1 MRRRIFI
8 RIADARWKASKRA
21 HVTDLRRD
29 GSTHSFQHIQAD
41 SLSFDQFLIG
51 GFTDPGKGYDVALC
65 IAASL
70 EEDPKLPVAYH
81 GIGLLCVSG

>member
-1 MRRRIFI
+1 MRRRIFMRLTHI
-8 RIADARWKASKRA
+8 WAKRTHIPDVNVQSLADAMK
-21 HVTDLRRD
+21 HV
-29 GSTHSFQHIQAD
+29 QAD
-41 SLSFDQFLIG
+41 AVVFNEFLVG